1 MKKALKVIVIIFI
14 AFVGIAAAIPVVFK
28 DDIIALVKDEANK
41 NVNANIDFGDF
52 SLSLFTNFPDF
63 TFSIENVVVTGIDK
77 FEDVELARIGELSF
91 TLDVMSVFK
100 GETLQIKEVY
110 VANTDANVQVLA
122 DGSAN
127 YDIAIPSDSTIV
139 EEVKVEEPTEES
151 SGEFKIA
158 LTSYVLENINL
169 IYNDATMP
177 MALNIVGL
185 NHQGSGDFTLDL
197 FDLRTN
203 TTIDKLTFDYDG
215 VQYMSEAAIN
225 MDADLIMDMPNFKFT
240 FKENRIAINQLLLGF
255 NGWFAM
261 PSDDMDMDIT
271 FFAQET
277 KLRGLMSMV
286 PAVFTEGF
294 EELKISGDFALD
306 GFVKGTMND
315 LLMPGFGVDMKINK
329 GRIMYPDLP
338 KSIDNI
344 NVKAKIVSLGG
355 ESLDNTIID
364 VPLAHLEIAEN
375 PIDMKLNVTNPMTDP
390 LIKFGLKTEVILA
403 ELKEAM
409 PFEEGEELN
418 GFIKSDVNVKG
429 RMSAIETEN
438 YDAFV
443 ANGSIEV
450 TDMVYKAADMP
461 LTSIKHAEFLFS
473 PKELK
478 LADLQC
484 NYGRTDVAA
493 NGVISN
499 YLAYALKDETL
510 VGAFNLN
517 SNKIDLNEFME
528 EESAEV
534 STSEVAN
541 DSSSTEEPL
550 AVIEIPAN
558 IDFTLNANLKQLL
571 YDNVEITNTEGQIV
585 VRNQEAKLN
594 TLSMETLGGKVLMD
608 GTYNTSN
615 AKEPKIDFK
624 FGIEGLDI
632 NKTANTFNTVE
643 KMAPIAKSCAGRFNA
658 NFTMTG
664 VLDEHM
670 EPVMNSLFGSG
681 GVNTKAVAIEGFKPL
696 SKLAD
701 VLKNPSL
708 ANPTLKNIN
717 ISFKF
722 VNGKVYVDPFDVNFE
737 DINATVAGSTGFDET
752 IDYTMNLVIPRDK
765 LGGEANQLVEGL
777 VGQANSLGANF
788 SLGETVNLDVYVT
801 NTISD
806 PKIKTGLAKGASS
819 KGAKDLL
826 KDTFND
832 KKKELEDKAKE
843 EFDKAKQKAQEEID
857 KKKAEA
863 QKKIEEE
870 KRRLEEEARR
880 RIEEEKKRL
889 EEEAKKKA
897 EEEAKNKLKGMF
909 KKP

>member
-1 MKKALKVIVIIFI
+1 MKKALKVIVITLI
-14 AFVGIAAAIPVVFK
+14 AFVGIAAAIPIVFK

-63 TFSIENVVVTGIDK
+63 TFSIENLVVTGLNK
-77 FEDVELARIGELSF
+77 FKDVELARIGELSF

-127 YDIAIPSDSTIV
+127 YDIAMPADSSVI
-139 EEVKVEEPTEES
+139 EEVVVEEPTDEAAS
-151 SGEFKIA
+151 EFKIA
-158 LTSYVLENINL
+158 LKSYVLENINL
-169 IYNDATMP
+169 IYDDATMP
-177 MALNIVGL
+177 MAVNVTGL

-203 TTIDKLTFDYDG
+203 TTIDKVSFDYDG
-215 VQYMSEAAIN
+215 VKYVSEAAIN

-240 FKENRIAINQLLLGF
+240 FKENRISINQLLLGF

-261 PSDDMDMDIT
+261 PADDMDMDIT

-294 EELKISGDFALD
+294 EELKISGDFALE

-315 LLMPGFGVDMKINK
+315 LLMPGFGVDMKINQ

-390 LIKFGLKTEVILA
+390 LIKFGLKAEVILA

-418 GFIKSDVNVKG
+418 GYIKSDVNVKG

-438 YDAFV
+438 YEAFV
-443 ANGSIEV
+443 ANGAIEIR
-450 TDMVYKAADMP
+450 DMVYKATDMP

-478 LADLQC
+478 LTDLQC
-484 NYGRTDVAA
+484 NYGRTDIAA
-493 NGVISN
+493 NGIISN
-499 YLAYALKDETL
+499 YLAYALRDETL
-510 VGAFNLN
+510 IGTFNLT

-528 EESAEV
+528 EESTTVATTETTGD
-534 STSEVAN
+534 ST
-541 DSSSTEEPL
+541 STEEPL

-571 YDNVEITNTEGQIV
+571 YDNVEIANTKGQII

-594 TLSMETLGGKVLMD
+594 DLSMETLGGKVLMS
-608 GTYNTSN
+608 GTYNTQKVS
-615 AKEPKIDFK
+615 EPKIDFV

-632 NKTANTFNTVE
+632 NKTVNTFNTVE

-658 NFTMTG
+658 NFTMAG
-664 VLDEHM
+664 VLDDHM

-717 ISFKF
+717 VTFKF

-765 LGGEANQLVEGL
+765 IGGEANKLVAGL

-801 NTISD
+801 NTIDD
-806 PKIKTGLAKGASS
+806 PKIKTGLANTAV
-819 KGAKDLL
+819 KGAKDVL
-826 KDTFND
+826 KDTFNE
-832 KKKELEDKAKE
+832 KKKELEDKAKA
-843 EFDKAKQKAQEEID
+843 EFDKAKQNIQEEID
-857 KKKAEA
+857 RKKAEA

-870 KRRLEEEARR
+870 KKRLEEEARR
-880 RIEEEKKRL
+880 KIEEEKKRL
-889 EEEAKKKA
+889 EEAAKKKA

>member
-1 MKKALKVIVIIFI
+1 MKKALKVIAIILI

-77 FEDVELARIGELSF
+77 FEGVELARIGELSF

-127 YDIAIPSDSTIV
+127 YDIAIPSDSTVV
-139 EEVKVEEPTEES
+139 EEVEVEEPTEES

-169 IYNDATMP
+169 IYSDATMP
-177 MALNIVGL
+177 MALNITGL

-197 FDLRTN
+197 FDLKTN
-203 TTIDKLTFDYDG
+203 TTIDKMTFDYDG

-261 PSDDMDMDIT
+261 PSDDMDIDIT

-294 EELKISGDFALD
+294 EELKISGDFALE

-315 LLMPGFGVDMKINK
+315 LLMPGFGVDMKINQ

-375 PIDMKLNVTNPMTDP
+375 PIDMKLNITNPMTDP
-390 LIKFGLKTEVILA
+390 LIKFGLKAEVILA

-418 GFIKSDVNVKG
+418 GYIKSDVNVKG

-438 YDAFV
+438 YEAFV

-450 TDMVYKAADMP
+450 NDMVYKASDMP

-473 PKELK
+473 PKALNLK
-478 LADLQC
+478 DLQC
-484 NYGRTDVAA
+484 NYGRTDIAA

-499 YLAYALKDETL
+499 YLAYALRDETL
-510 VGAFNLN
+510 IGTFNLT

-528 EESAEV
+528 EESADVAVQPAADV
-534 STSEVAN
+534 STA
-541 DSSSTEEPL
+541 TEEPL
-550 AVIEIPAN
+550 AVIEIPGN
-558 IDFTLNANLKQLL
+558 IDFTLNTNLKQLL
-571 YDNVEITNTEGQIV
+571 YDNVEITNTKGQIV

-594 TLSMETLGGKVLMD
+594 DLSMETLGGKVLMS
-608 GTYNTSN
+608 GTYNTQKVS
-615 AKEPKIDFK
+615 EPKIDFV

-632 NKTANTFNTVE
+632 NKTVNTFNTVE

-658 NFTMTG
+658 NFTMAG

-670 EPVMNSLFGSG
+670 EPVMNSLYGSG

-696 SKLAD
+696 TKLGD
-701 VLKNPSL
+701 VLKNESL

-717 ISFKF
+717 VTFKF
-722 VNGKVYVDPFDVNFE
+722 VNGKVYVDPFDVNFA
-737 DINATVAGSTGFDET
+737 DINATIAGNTGFDET

-765 LGGEANQLVEGL
+765 IGGEANKLVEGL

-788 SLGETVNLDVYVT
+788 SLGETVNLNVYVT
-801 NTISD
+801 NTIDD
-806 PKIKTGLAKGASS
+806 PKIKTGLANTAG
-819 KGAKDLL
+819 KGAKDVL
-826 KDTFND
+826 KDTFNE
-832 KKKELEDKAKE
+832 KKKELEDKAKA
-843 EFDKAKQKAQEEID
+843 EFDKAKQNAQEEID
-857 KKKAEA
+857 RKKAEA

-870 KRRLEEEARR
+870 KKRLEEEARR
-880 RIEEEKKRL
+880 KIEEEKKRL

>member
-1 MKKALKVIVIIFI
+1 MKKALKVIVITLI
-14 AFVGIAAAIPVVFK
+14 AFVGIAAAIPIVFK
-28 DDIIALVKDEANK
+28 DDIIALVKEEANK
-41 NVNANIDFGDF
+41 NVNANIDFGNF

-63 TFSIENVVVTGIDK
+63 TFSIENVVVTGLNK
-77 FEDVELARIGELSF
+77 FKDVELARIGELSF

-127 YDIAIPSDSTIV
+127 YDIAMPSDSTLV
-139 EEVKVEEPTEES
+139 EEAVAEEPTDEVAS
-151 SGEFKIA
+151 EFKIA
-158 LTSYVLENINL
+158 LSSYVLENINL
-169 IYNDATMP
+169 IYSDATMP
-177 MALNIVGL
+177 MALNITGL

-197 FDLRTN
+197 FDLKTN
-203 TTIDKLTFDYDG
+203 TTIDKMTFDYDG
-215 VQYMSEAAIN
+215 VQYVSEAAIN

-261 PSDDMDMDIT
+261 PSDDIDLDIT

-294 EELKISGDFALD
+294 EELKISGDFALE

-315 LLMPGFGVDMKINK
+315 LLMPGFGVDMKINQ

-344 NVKAKIVSLGG
+344 NVKAKVVSLGG

-375 PIDMKLNVTNPMTDP
+375 PIDMKLNITNPMTDP
-390 LIKFGLKTEVILA
+390 LIKFGLKAEIILA

-409 PFEEGEELN
+409 PFEDGEELN
-418 GFIKSDVNVKG
+418 GYVKSDVNIKG

-438 YDAFV
+438 YEAFV
-443 ANGSIEV
+443 ANGAIEIR
-450 TDMVYKAADMP
+450 DMVYKETDMP

-478 LADLQC
+478 LTDLQC
-484 NYGRTDVAA
+484 NYGRTDIAA
-493 NGVISN
+493 NGIISN
-499 YLAYALKDETL
+499 YLACALRDETL
-510 VGAFNLN
+510 IGTFNLT

-528 EESAEV
+528 EESTTVATTETTGD
-534 STSEVAN
+534 ST
-541 DSSSTEEPL
+541 STEEPL

-571 YDNVEITNTEGQIV
+571 YDNVEIANTKGQII

-594 TLSMETLGGKVLMD
+594 DLSMETLGGKVLMS
-608 GTYNTSN
+608 GTYNTQKVS
-615 AKEPKIDFK
+615 EPKIDFV

-632 NKTANTFNTVE
+632 NKTVNTFNTVE

-658 NFTMTG
+658 NFTMAG
-664 VLDEHM
+664 VLDDHM

-717 ISFKF
+717 VTFKF

-765 LGGEANQLVEGL
+765 IGGEANKLVAGL

-801 NTISD
+801 NTIDD
-806 PKIKTGLAKGASS
+806 PKIKTGLANTAV
-819 KGAKDLL
+819 KGAKDVL
-826 KDTFND
+826 KDTFNE
-832 KKKELEDKAKE
+832 KKKELEDKAKA
-843 EFDKAKQKAQEEID
+843 EFDKAKQNIQEEID
-857 KKKAEA
+857 RKKAEA

-870 KRRLEEEARR
+870 KKRLEEEARR
-880 RIEEEKKRL
+880 KIEEEKKRL
-889 EEEAKKKA
+889 EEAAKKKA

>member
-1 MKKALKVIVIIFI
+1 MKKALKVIAITLI
-14 AFVGIAAAIPVVFK
+14 AIVGIAAAIPVVFK
-28 DDIIALVKDEANK
+28 DDIIALVKEEANK
-41 NVNANIDFGDF
+41 NVNAKIDFGDF

-63 TFSIENVVVTGIDK
+63 TFSIEKVVVTGLDK
-77 FEDVELARIGELSF
+77 FNDVELARIGELSF

-100 GETLQIKEVY
+100 GESLEIKEIY
-110 VANTDANVQVLA
+110 VANTNANVLVLA

-127 YDIAIPSDSTIV
+127 YDIAMPSDSTVV
-139 EEVKVEEPTEES
+139 EEVEVEEDSTDDTTS
-151 SGEFKIA
+151 DFKIA
-158 LTSYVLENINL
+158 LKSYVLENINL
-169 IYNDATMP
+169 VYDDATMP
-177 MALNIVGL
+177 MAVNIIGL

-197 FDLRTN
+197 FDLKTN

-215 VQYMSEAAIN
+215 ISYMSEAAIN

-240 FKENRIAINQLLLGF
+240 FKENRVAINQLLLGF
-255 NGWFAM
+255 DGWFAM

-294 EELKISGDFALD
+294 EDLKISGDFALD
-306 GFVKGTMND
+306 GFVKGTMNE
-315 LLMPGFGVDMKINK
+315 LLMPGFGVNMKINK

-344 NVKAKIVSLGG
+344 NVKAKVVSLGG

-375 PIDMKLNVTNPMTDP
+375 PIDMQLNVTNPMTDP
-390 LIKFGLKTEVILA
+390 LIKFGLKAEVILA

-409 PFEEGEELN
+409 PFEDGEELN

-438 YDAFV
+438 YEAFV

-473 PKELK
+473 PKELN
-478 LADLQC
+478 LADFQC

-510 VGAFNLN
+510 VGTFNLN

-534 STSEVAN
+534 TTPGVAN
-541 DSSSTEEPL
+541 DSSSTEEPMT
-550 AVIEIPAN
+550 VIEIPAN

-571 YDNVEITNTEGQIV
+571 YDNVEIANTVGKIV
-585 VRNQEAKLN
+585 VRNQEAKLDG
-594 TLSMETLGGKVLMD
+594 LVMETLGGKVLMD
-608 GTYNTSN
+608 GTYNTAN
-615 AKEPKIDFK
+615 AKEPKIDFA
-624 FGIEGLDI
+624 FGIDGLDI
-632 NKTANTFNTVE
+632 NKTATTFNTVD

-658 NFTMTG
+658 SFTMAG

-670 EPVMNSLFGSG
+670 EPVLNSLYGSG
-681 GVNTKAVAIEGFKPL
+681 GINTKAVAIEGFKPL
-696 SKLAD
+696 VKLAD
-701 VLKNPSL
+701 VLKNESL
-708 ANPTLKNIN
+708 AKPTLKNVN
-717 ISFKF
+717 ATFKF
-722 VNGKVYVDPFDVNFE
+722 VNGKVYVDPFDINFE
-737 DINATVAGSTGFDET
+737 DINATVAGSTGFDQT

-801 NTISD
+801 NTIDD
-806 PKIKTGLAKGASS
+806 PKIKTGLAKGAG
-819 KGAKDLL
+819 KGAKDAL
-826 KDTFND
+826 KDSFND
-832 KKKELEDKAKE
+832 KKKELEDKAKAE
-843 EFDKAKQKAQEEID
+843 LDKAKQKAEEEIA

-863 QKKIEEE
+863 KKKIEEE
-870 KRRLEEEARR
+870 KKRLEEEAKRK
-880 RIEEEKKRL
+880 IEEEKKRL